1 MDDKVNANKI
11 VISLIIFAVIS
22 VAITTILIIQKNNTS
37 VPNHENASGD
47 VNMATKHDRIIG
59 TKRNQKYNQNDLEI
73 IETQMQED
81 GLEYVSIRISGLKN
95 KEIENKINE
104 DIAREEASLKE
115 KVLSNGMGEYDSR
128 YLNEYVDA
136 NFSNVLSLAFYGSK
150 YGSNSR
156 NQVNESRFL
165 NYDLTTGNRLKLE
178 DLFVPGA
185 DIDLYAQNSIY
196 KELLHDTFSKKGV
209 FFDPQYWESG
219 ECTYVMDEIDE
230 LEFIKEFNKYKAAPK
245 DFYFYCNQVLIAYG
259 EDYDDYVY
267 INFKDCMDDLVIFDK
282 FVTEESIFERDDI
295 GVKNLYV
302 RSNVATG
309 NGFYA
314 LVDDM
319 TSNSR
324 IDARI
329 SPIVGEEILESQ
341 KYSDTLEKIKQDI
354 AGRKNDIEEIA
365 KKNKDKYYYLAISV
379 TINDFIPKYY
389 CTYSEQDIT
398 HDEFYVY
405 TEEDLYEIDKTDF
418 DNWFEDEL
426 ISACCFDSYYE
437 TDSGYVNV
445 RLSDDE
451 KKKCKIDKK
460 YDSVAYNI
468 NSEKVY
474 RNLEDI
480 FKEDSDYL
488 SVIDNVLQR
497 EYELS
502 TDQVAEMIKN
512 HEYQL
517 TSYAVEFRN
526 EEFFASVRYEE
537 FSPECMK

>member
-1 MDDKVNANKI
+1 MDDKVSTNKI
-11 VISLIIFAVIS
+11 IISLIVFAIIS
-22 VAITTILIIQKNNTS
+22 ITITAILIIQKNNTS
-37 VPNHENASGD
+37 APNQEITSGD
-47 VNMATKHDRIIG
+47 VNIAVKHDKIIG
-59 TKRNQKYNQNDLEI
+59 TKINQKYNQNDLEI

-115 KVLSNGMGEYDSR
+115 NVLSNEMGEYDSR
-128 YLNEYVDA
+128 YLNEYVNA
-136 NFSNVLSLAFYGSK
+136 NFSNVLSLALYGSK

-156 NQVNESRFL
+156 NQLNESRYL

-196 KELLHDTFSKKGV
+196 KELLHDTFSEKGV

-219 ECTYVMDEIDE
+219 ECTYVVDEIDE
-230 LEFIKEFNKYKAAPK
+230 LKFIKEFNKYKTAPK
-245 DFYFYCNQVLIAYG
+245 DFYFSYNQISIIYG
-259 EDYDDYVY
+259 EDYDNYVY
-267 INFKDCMDDLVIFDK
+267 IRFKDCMDDLAIFDK
-282 FVTEESIFERDDI
+282 FVTEEGIFERDDI

-302 RSNVATG
+302 CSNATTG
-309 NGFYA
+309 KGYYTFI
-314 LVDDM
+314 DDV
-319 TSNSR
+319 TSNFR
-324 IDARI
+324 IDARVY
-329 SPIVGEEILESQ
+329 PVVNERILESQ
-341 KYSDTLEKIKQDI
+341 KYIETLEKLKQDI
-354 AGRKNDIEEIA
+354 AGRKNDIKEIA
-365 KKNKDKYYYLAISV
+365 KKNKDKYYYLTINV

-398 HDEFYVY
+398 YDEFYVY
-405 TEEDLYEIDKTDF
+405 TEEDLYEVDKTDF
-418 DNWFEDEL
+418 SDWFENKL
-426 ISACCFDSYYE
+426 ISANYYE
-437 TDSGYVNV
+437 MGAGYLNML
-445 RLSDDE
+445 LSDDE
-451 KKKCKIDKK
+451 KKKCKIERK

-474 RNLEDI
+474 RNLEDL
-480 FKEDSDYL
+480 FKEDSNYL

-502 TDQVAEMIKN
+502 TDQVAKMIKN

-517 TSYAVEFRN
+517 TNYAVEFRN
-526 EEFFASVRYEE
+526 EENIASVRYEE
-537 FSPECMK
+537 FSPESIK

>member
-1 MDDKVNANKI
+1 MDDKVSTNKI
-11 VISLIIFAVIS
+11 IISLIVFAIIS
-22 VAITTILIIQKNNTS
+22 ITITAILIIQKNNTS
-37 VPNHENASGD
+37 APNQEITSGD
-47 VNMATKHDRIIG
+47 VNIAVKHDKIIG
-59 TKRNQKYNQNDLEI
+59 TKINQKYNQNDLEI

-115 KVLSNGMGEYDSR
+115 NVLSNEMGEYDSR
-128 YLNEYVDA
+128 YLNEYVNA
-136 NFSNVLSLAFYGSK
+136 NFSNVLSLALYGSK

-156 NQVNESRFL
+156 NQLNESRYL

-196 KELLHDTFSKKGV
+196 KELLHDTFSEKGV

-219 ECTYVMDEIDE
+219 ECTYVVDEIDE
-230 LEFIKEFNKYKAAPK
+230 LKFIKEFNKYKTAPK
-245 DFYFYCNQVLIAYG
+245 DFYFSYNQISIIYG
-259 EDYDDYVY
+259 EDYDNYVY
-267 INFKDCMDDLVIFDK
+267 IRFKDCMDDLAIFDK
-282 FVTEESIFERDDI
+282 FVTEEGIFERDDI

-302 RSNVATG
+302 CSNATTG
-309 NGFYA
+309 KGYYTFI
-314 LVDDM
+314 DDV
-319 TSNSR
+319 TSNFR
-324 IDARI
+324 IDARVYPVVNEI
-329 SPIVGEEILESQ
+329 ILESQ
-341 KYSDTLEKIKQDI
+341 KYIETLEKLKQDI
-354 AGRKNDIEEIA
+354 AGRKNDIKEIA
-365 KKNKDKYYYLAISV
+365 KKNKDKYYYLTINV

-398 HDEFYVY
+398 YDEFYVY
-405 TEEDLYEIDKTDF
+405 TEEDLYEVDKTDF
-418 DNWFEDEL
+418 SDWFENKL
-426 ISACCFDSYYE
+426 ISANYYE
-437 TDSGYVNV
+437 MGAGYLNML
-445 RLSDDE
+445 LSDDE
-451 KKKCKIDKK
+451 KKKCKIERK

-474 RNLEDI
+474 RNLEDL
-480 FKEDSDYL
+480 FKEDSNYL

-502 TDQVAEMIKN
+502 TDQVAKMIKN

-517 TSYAVEFRN
+517 TNYAVEFRN
-526 EEFFASVRYEE
+526 EENIASVRYEE
-537 FSPECMK
+537 FSPESIK

>member
-1 MDDKVNANKI
+1 MDDKVSTNKI
-11 VISLIIFAVIS
+11 IISLIVFAIIS
-22 VAITTILIIQKNNTS
+22 ITITAILIIQKNNTS
-37 VPNHENASGD
+37 APNQEITSGD
-47 VNMATKHDRIIG
+47 VNIAVKHDKIIG
-59 TKRNQKYNQNDLEI
+59 TKINQKYNQNDLEI

-115 KVLSNGMGEYDSR
+115 NVLSNEMGEYDSR
-128 YLNEYVDA
+128 YLNEYVNA
-136 NFSNVLSLAFYGSK
+136 NFSNVLSLALYGSK

-156 NQVNESRFL
+156 NQLNESRYL

-196 KELLHDTFSKKGV
+196 KELLHDTFSEKGV

-219 ECTYVMDEIDE
+219 ECTYVVDEIDE
-230 LEFIKEFNKYKAAPK
+230 LKFIKEFNKYKTAPK
-245 DFYFYCNQVLIAYG
+245 EFCFSYNQISIVYG
-259 EDYDDYVY
+259 EDYDNYVY
-267 INFKDCMDDLVIFDK
+267 IRFKDCMDDLAIFDK
-282 FVTEESIFERDDI
+282 FVTEEGIFERDDI

-302 RSNVATG
+302 CSNATTG
-309 NGFYA
+309 KGYYTFI
-314 LVDDM
+314 DDV
-319 TSNSR
+319 TSNFR
-324 IDARI
+324 IDARVY
-329 SPIVGEEILESQ
+329 PVVNERILESQ
-341 KYSDTLEKIKQDI
+341 KYIETLEKLKQDI
-354 AGRKNDIEEIA
+354 AGRKNDIKEIA
-365 KKNKDKYYYLAISV
+365 KKNKDKYYYLTINV

-398 HDEFYVY
+398 YDEFYVY
-405 TEEDLYEIDKTDF
+405 TEEDLYEVDKTDF
-418 DNWFEDEL
+418 SDWFENKL
-426 ISACCFDSYYE
+426 ISANYYE
-437 TDSGYVNV
+437 MGAGYLNML
-445 RLSDDE
+445 LSDDE
-451 KKKCKIDKK
+451 KKKCKIERK

-474 RNLEDI
+474 RNLEDL

-488 SVIDNVLQR
+488 SVIDKVLQR

-502 TDQVAEMIKN
+502 TDQVAKMIKN

-517 TSYAVEFRN
+517 TNYAVEFRN
-526 EEFFASVRYEE
+526 EENIASVRYEE
-537 FSPECMK
+537 FSPESIK

>member
-1 MDDKVNANKI
+1 MDDKVSTNKI
-11 VISLIIFAVIS
+11 IISLIVFAIIS
-22 VAITTILIIQKNNTS
+22 ITITAILIIQKNNTS
-37 VPNHENASGD
+37 APNQEITSGD
-47 VNMATKHDRIIG
+47 VNIAVKHDKIIG
-59 TKRNQKYNQNDLEI
+59 TKINQKYNQNDLEI

-115 KVLSNGMGEYDSR
+115 NVLSNEMGEYDSR
-128 YLNEYVDA
+128 YLNEYVNA
-136 NFSNVLSLAFYGSK
+136 NFSNVLSLALYGSK

-156 NQVNESRFL
+156 NQLNESRYL

-196 KELLHDTFSKKGV
+196 KELLHDTFSEKGV

-219 ECTYVMDEIDE
+219 ECTYVVDEIDE
-230 LEFIKEFNKYKAAPK
+230 LKFIKEFNKYKTAPK
-245 DFYFYCNQVLIAYG
+245 DFYFFYNQISIIYG
-259 EDYDDYVY
+259 EDYDNYVY
-267 INFKDCMDDLVIFDK
+267 IRFKDCMDDLAIFDK
-282 FVTEESIFERDDI
+282 FVTEEGIFERDDI

-302 RSNVATG
+302 CSNATTG
-309 NGFYA
+309 KGYYTFI
-314 LVDDM
+314 DDV
-319 TSNSR
+319 TSNFR
-324 IDARI
+324 IDARVY
-329 SPIVGEEILESQ
+329 PVVNERILESQ
-341 KYSDTLEKIKQDI
+341 KYIETLEKLKQDI
-354 AGRKNDIEEIA
+354 AGRKNDIKEIA
-365 KKNKDKYYYLAISV
+365 KKNKDKYYYLTINV

-398 HDEFYVY
+398 YDEFYVY
-405 TEEDLYEIDKTDF
+405 TEEDLYEVDKTDF
-418 DNWFEDEL
+418 SDWFENKL
-426 ISACCFDSYYE
+426 ISANYYE
-437 TDSGYVNV
+437 MGAGYLNML
-445 RLSDDE
+445 LSDDE
-451 KKKCKIDKK
+451 KKKCKIERK

-474 RNLEDI
+474 RNLEDL
-480 FKEDSDYL
+480 FKEDSNYL

-502 TDQVAEMIKN
+502 TDQVAKMIKN

-517 TSYAVEFRN
+517 TNYAVEFRN
-526 EEFFASVRYEE
+526 EENIASVRYEE
-537 FSPECMK
+537 FSPESIK

>member
-1 MDDKVNANKI
+1 MDDKVSTNKI
-11 VISLIIFAVIS
+11 IISLIVFAIIS
-22 VAITTILIIQKNNTS
+22 ITITAILIIQKNNTS
-37 VPNHENASGD
+37 APNQEITSGD
-47 VNMATKHDRIIG
+47 VNIAVKHDKIIG
-59 TKRNQKYNQNDLEI
+59 TKINQKYNQNDLEI

-115 KVLSNGMGEYDSR
+115 NVLSNEMGEYDSR
-128 YLNEYVDA
+128 YLSEYVNA
-136 NFSNVLSLAFYGSK
+136 NFSNVLSLALYGSK

-156 NQVNESRFL
+156 NQLNESRYL

-196 KELLHDTFSKKGV
+196 KELLHDTFSEKGV

-219 ECTYVMDEIDE
+219 ECTYVVDEIDE
-230 LEFIKEFNKYKAAPK
+230 LKFIKEFNKYKTAPK
-245 DFYFYCNQVLIAYG
+245 DFCFSYNQISIVYG
-259 EDYDDYVY
+259 EDYDNYVY
-267 INFKDCMDDLVIFDK
+267 IRFKDCMDDLAIFDK
-282 FVTEESIFERDDI
+282 FVTEEGIFERDDI

-302 RSNVATG
+302 CSNATTG
-309 NGFYA
+309 KGYYTFI
-314 LVDDM
+314 DDV
-319 TSNSR
+319 TSNFR
-324 IDARI
+324 IDARVY
-329 SPIVGEEILESQ
+329 PVVNERILESQ
-341 KYSDTLEKIKQDI
+341 KYIETLEKLKQDI
-354 AGRKNDIEEIA
+354 AGRKNDIKEIA
-365 KKNKDKYYYLAISV
+365 KKNKDKYYYLTISV

-398 HDEFYVY
+398 YDEFYVY
-405 TEEDLYEIDKTDF
+405 TEEDLYEVDKTDF
-418 DNWFEDEL
+418 SDWFENKL
-426 ISACCFDSYYE
+426 ISANYYE
-437 TDSGYVNV
+437 MGAGYLNML
-445 RLSDDE
+445 LSDDE
-451 KKKCKIDKK
+451 KKKCKIERK

-474 RNLEDI
+474 RNLEDL
-480 FKEDSDYL
+480 FKEDSNYL

-502 TDQVAEMIKN
+502 TDQVAKMIKN

-517 TSYAVEFRN
+517 TNYAVEFRN
-526 EEFFASVRYEE
+526 EENIASVRYEE
-537 FSPECMK
+537 FSPESIK

>member
-1 MDDKVNANKI
+1 MDDKVSTNKI
-11 VISLIIFAVIS
+11 IISLIVFAIIS
-22 VAITTILIIQKNNTS
+22 ITITAILIIQKNNTS
-37 VPNHENASGD
+37 APNQEITSGD
-47 VNMATKHDRIIG
+47 VNIAVKHDKIIG
-59 TKRNQKYNQNDLEI
+59 TKINQKYNQNDLEI

-115 KVLSNGMGEYDSR
+115 NVLSNEMGEYDSR
-128 YLNEYVDA
+128 YLSEYVNA
-136 NFSNVLSLAFYGSK
+136 NFSNVLSLALYGSK

-156 NQVNESRFL
+156 NQLNESRYL

-196 KELLHDTFSKKGV
+196 KELLHDTFSEKGV

-219 ECTYVMDEIDE
+219 ECTYVVDEIDE
-230 LEFIKEFNKYKAAPK
+230 LKFIKEFNKYKTAPK
-245 DFYFYCNQVLIAYG
+245 EFCFSYNQISIVYG
-259 EDYDDYVY
+259 EDYDNYVY
-267 INFKDCMDDLVIFDK
+267 IRFKDCMDDLAIFDK
-282 FVTEESIFERDDI
+282 FVTEEGIFERDDI

-302 RSNVATG
+302 CSNATTG
-309 NGFYA
+309 KGYYTFI
-314 LVDDM
+314 DDV
-319 TSNSR
+319 TSNFR
-324 IDARI
+324 IDARVY
-329 SPIVGEEILESQ
+329 PVVNERILESQ
-341 KYSDTLEKIKQDI
+341 KYIETLEKLKQDI
-354 AGRKNDIEEIA
+354 AGRKNDIKEIA
-365 KKNKDKYYYLAISV
+365 KKNKDKYYYLTINV

-398 HDEFYVY
+398 YDEFYVY
-405 TEEDLYEIDKTDF
+405 TEEDLYEVDKTDF
-418 DNWFEDEL
+418 SDWFENKL
-426 ISACCFDSYYE
+426 ISANYYE
-437 TDSGYVNV
+437 MGAGYLNML
-445 RLSDDE
+445 LSDDE
-451 KKKCKIDKK
+451 KKKCKIERK

-474 RNLEDI
+474 RNLEDL
-480 FKEDSDYL
+480 FKEDSNYL

-502 TDQVAEMIKN
+502 TDQVAKMIKN

-517 TSYAVEFRN
+517 TNYAVEFRN
-526 EEFFASVRYEE
+526 EENIASVRYEE
-537 FSPECMK
+537 FSPESIK

>member
-1 MDDKVNANKI
+1 MDDKVSTNKI
-11 VISLIIFAVIS
+11 IISLIVFAIIS
-22 VAITTILIIQKNNTS
+22 ITITAILIIQKNNTS
-37 VPNHENASGD
+37 APNQEITSGD
-47 VNMATKHDRIIG
+47 VNIAVKHDKIIG
-59 TKRNQKYNQNDLEI
+59 TKINQKYNQNDLEI

-115 KVLSNGMGEYDSR
+115 NVLSNEMGEYDSR
-128 YLNEYVDA
+128 YLNEYVNA
-136 NFSNVLSLAFYGSK
+136 NFSNVLSLALYGSK

-156 NQVNESRFL
+156 NQLNESRYL

-196 KELLHDTFSKKGV
+196 KELLHDTFSEKGV

-219 ECTYVMDEIDE
+219 ECTYVVDEIDE
-230 LEFIKEFNKYKAAPK
+230 LKFIKEFNKYKTAPK
-245 DFYFYCNQVLIAYG
+245 EFCFSYNQISIVYG
-259 EDYDDYVY
+259 EDYDNYVY
-267 INFKDCMDDLVIFDK
+267 IRFKDCMDDLAIFDK
-282 FVTEESIFERDDI
+282 FVTEEGIFERDDI

-302 RSNVATG
+302 CSNATTG
-309 NGFYA
+309 KGYYTFI
-314 LVDDM
+314 DDV
-319 TSNSR
+319 TSNFR
-324 IDARI
+324 IDARVY
-329 SPIVGEEILESQ
+329 PVVNERILESQ
-341 KYSDTLEKIKQDI
+341 KYIETLEKLKQDI
-354 AGRKNDIEEIA
+354 AGRKNDIKEIA
-365 KKNKDKYYYLAISV
+365 KKNKDKYYYLTINV

-398 HDEFYVY
+398 YDEFYVY
-405 TEEDLYEIDKTDF
+405 TEEDLYEVDKNDF
-418 DNWFEDEL
+418 SDWFENKL
-426 ISACCFDSYYE
+426 ISANYYE
-437 TDSGYVNV
+437 MGAGYLNML
-445 RLSDDE
+445 LSDDE
-451 KKKCKIDKK
+451 KKKCKIERK

-474 RNLEDI
+474 RNLEDL
-480 FKEDSDYL
+480 FKEDSNYL

-502 TDQVAEMIKN
+502 TDQVAKMIKN

-517 TSYAVEFRN
+517 TNYAVEFRN
-526 EEFFASVRYEE
+526 EENIASVRYEE
-537 FSPECMK
+537 FSPESIK

>member
-1 MDDKVNANKI
+1 MDDKVSTNKI
-11 VISLIIFAVIS
+11 IISLIVFAIIS
-22 VAITTILIIQKNNTS
+22 ITITAILIIQKNNTS
-37 VPNHENASGD
+37 APNQEITSGD
-47 VNMATKHDRIIG
+47 VNIAVKHDKIIG
-59 TKRNQKYNQNDLEI
+59 TKINQKYNQNDLEI

-115 KVLSNGMGEYDSR
+115 NVLSNEMGEYDSR
-128 YLNEYVDA
+128 YLNEYVNA
-136 NFSNVLSLAFYGSK
+136 NFSNVLSLALYGSK

-156 NQVNESRFL
+156 NQLNESRYL

-196 KELLHDTFSKKGV
+196 KELLHDTFSEKGV

-219 ECTYVMDEIDE
+219 ECTYIVDEIDE
-230 LEFIKEFNKYKAAPK
+230 LKFIKEFNKYKTAPK
-245 DFYFYCNQVLIAYG
+245 DFYFSYNQISIIYG
-259 EDYDDYVY
+259 EDYDNYVY
-267 INFKDCMDDLVIFDK
+267 MRFKDCMDDLAIFDK

-302 RSNVATG
+302 CSNATTG
-309 NGFYA
+309 KGYYA
-314 LVDDM
+314 FIDDV
-319 TSNSR
+319 TSNFR
-324 IDARI
+324 IDARVY
-329 SPIVGEEILESQ
+329 PVVNERILESQ
-341 KYSDTLEKIKQDI
+341 KYIETLEKLKQDI
-354 AGRKNDIEEIA
+354 AGRKNDIKEIA
-365 KKNKDKYYYLAISV
+365 KKNKDKYYYLTINV

-398 HDEFYVY
+398 YDEFYVY
-405 TEEDLYEIDKTDF
+405 TEEDLYEVDKTDF
-418 DNWFEDEL
+418 SDWFENKL
-426 ISACCFDSYYE
+426 ISANYYE
-437 TDSGYVNV
+437 MGAGYLNML
-445 RLSDDE
+445 LSDDE
-451 KKKCKIDKK
+451 KKKCKIERK

-474 RNLEDI
+474 RNLEDL
-480 FKEDSDYL
+480 FKEDSNYL

-502 TDQVAEMIKN
+502 TDQVAKMIKN

-517 TSYAVEFRN
+517 TNYAVEFRN
-526 EEFFASVRYEE
+526 EENIASVRYEE
-537 FSPECMK
+537 FSPESIK

>member
-1 MDDKVNANKI
+1 MDDKVSTNKI
-11 VISLIIFAVIS
+11 IISLIVFAIIS
-22 VAITTILIIQKNNTS
+22 ITITAILIIQKNNTS
-37 VPNHENASGD
+37 APNQEITSGD
-47 VNMATKHDRIIG
+47 VNIAVKHDKIIG
-59 TKRNQKYNQNDLEI
+59 TKINQKYNQNDLEI

-115 KVLSNGMGEYDSR
+115 NVLSNEMGEYDSR
-128 YLNEYVDA
+128 YLNEYVNA

-156 NQVNESRFL
+156 NQLNESRYL

-196 KELLHDTFSKKGV
+196 KELLHDTFSEKGV

-219 ECTYVMDEIDE
+219 ECTYVVDEIDE
-230 LEFIKEFNKYKAAPK
+230 LKFIKEFNKYKTAPK
-245 DFYFYCNQVLIAYG
+245 DFYFSYNQISIIYG
-259 EDYDDYVY
+259 EDYDNYVY
-267 INFKDCMDDLVIFDK
+267 IRFKDCMDDLAIFDK
-282 FVTEESIFERDDI
+282 FVTEEGIFERDDI

-302 RSNVATG
+302 CSNATTG
-309 NGFYA
+309 KGYYTFI
-314 LVDDM
+314 DDV
-319 TSNSR
+319 TSNFR
-324 IDARI
+324 IDARVY
-329 SPIVGEEILESQ
+329 PVVNERILESQ
-341 KYSDTLEKIKQDI
+341 KYIETLEKLKQDI
-354 AGRKNDIEEIA
+354 AGRKNDIKEIA
-365 KKNKDKYYYLAISV
+365 KKNKDKYYYLTINV

-398 HDEFYVY
+398 YDEFYVY
-405 TEEDLYEIDKTDF
+405 TEEDLYEVDKTDF
-418 DNWFEDEL
+418 SDWFENKL
-426 ISACCFDSYYE
+426 ISANYYE
-437 TDSGYVNV
+437 MGAGYLNML
-445 RLSDDE
+445 LSDDE
-451 KKKCKIDKK
+451 KKKCKIERK

-474 RNLEDI
+474 RNLEDL
-480 FKEDSDYL
+480 FKEDSNYL

-502 TDQVAEMIKN
+502 TDQVAKMIKN

-517 TSYAVEFRN
+517 TNYAVEFRN
-526 EEFFASVRYEE
+526 EENIASVRYEE
-537 FSPECMK
+537 FSPESIK

>member
-1 MDDKVNANKI
+1 MDDKVSTNKI
-11 VISLIIFAVIS
+11 IISLIVFAIIS
-22 VAITTILIIQKNNTS
+22 ITITAILIIQKNNTS
-37 VPNHENASGD
+37 APNQEITSGD
-47 VNMATKHDRIIG
+47 VNIAVKHDKIIG
-59 TKRNQKYNQNDLEI
+59 TKINQKYNQNDLEI

-115 KVLSNGMGEYDSR
+115 NVLSNEMGEYDSR
-128 YLNEYVDA
+128 YLSEYVNA
-136 NFSNVLSLAFYGSK
+136 NFSNVLSLALYGSK

-156 NQVNESRFL
+156 NQLNESRYL

-196 KELLHDTFSKKGV
+196 KELLHDTFSEKGV

-219 ECTYVMDEIDE
+219 ECTYIVDEIDE
-230 LEFIKEFNKYKAAPK
+230 LKFIKEFNKYKTAPK
-245 DFYFYCNQVLIAYG
+245 DFYFSYNQISIIYG
-259 EDYDDYVY
+259 EDYDNYVY
-267 INFKDCMDDLVIFDK
+267 IRFKDCMDDLAIFDK
-282 FVTEESIFERDDI
+282 FVTEEDIFERDDI

-302 RSNVATG
+302 CSNATTG
-309 NGFYA
+309 KGYYTFI
-314 LVDDM
+314 DDV
-319 TSNSR
+319 TSNFR
-324 IDARI
+324 IDARVY
-329 SPIVGEEILESQ
+329 PVVNERILESQ
-341 KYSDTLEKIKQDI
+341 KYIETLEKLKQDI
-354 AGRKNDIEEIA
+354 AGRKNDIKEIA
-365 KKNKDKYYYLAISV
+365 KKNKDKYYYLTINV

-398 HDEFYVY
+398 YDEFYVY
-405 TEEDLYEIDKTDF
+405 TEEDLYEVDKTDF
-418 DNWFEDEL
+418 SDWFENKL
-426 ISACCFDSYYE
+426 ISANYYE
-437 TDSGYVNV
+437 MGAGYLNML
-445 RLSDDE
+445 LSDDE
-451 KKKCKIDKK
+451 KKKCKIERK

-474 RNLEDI
+474 RNLEDL
-480 FKEDSDYL
+480 FKEDSNYL

-502 TDQVAEMIKN
+502 TDQVAKMIKN

-517 TSYAVEFRN
+517 TNYAVEFRN
-526 EEFFASVRYEE
+526 EENIASVRYEE
-537 FSPECMK
+537 FSPESIK

>member
-1 MDDKVNANKI
+1 MDDKVSTNKI
-11 VISLIIFAVIS
+11 IISLIVFAIIS
-22 VAITTILIIQKNNTS
+22 ITITAILIIQKNNTS
-37 VPNHENASGD
+37 APNQESTSGD
-47 VNMATKHDRIIG
+47 VNIAVKHDKIIG
-59 TKRNQKYNQNDLEI
+59 TKINQKYNQNDLEI

-115 KVLSNGMGEYDSR
+115 NVLSNEMGEYDSR
-128 YLNEYVDA
+128 YLSEYVNA

-156 NQVNESRFL
+156 NQLNESRYL

-196 KELLHDTFSKKGV
+196 KELLHDTFSEKGV

-219 ECTYVMDEIDE
+219 ECTYVVDEIDE
-230 LEFIKEFNKYKAAPK
+230 LKFIKEFNKYKTAPK
-245 DFYFYCNQVLIAYG
+245 EFCFSYNQISIVYG
-259 EDYDDYVY
+259 EDYDNYVY
-267 INFKDCMDDLVIFDK
+267 IRFKDCMDDLAIFDK
-282 FVTEESIFERDDI
+282 FVTEEGIFERDDI

-302 RSNVATG
+302 CSNATTG
-309 NGFYA
+309 KGYYTFI
-314 LVDDM
+314 DDV
-319 TSNSR
+319 TSNFR
-324 IDARI
+324 IDARVY
-329 SPIVGEEILESQ
+329 PVVNERILESQ
-341 KYSDTLEKIKQDI
+341 KYIETLEKLKQDI
-354 AGRKNDIEEIA
+354 AGRKNDIKEIA
-365 KKNKDKYYYLAISV
+365 KKNKDKYYYLTISV

-398 HDEFYVY
+398 YDEFYVY
-405 TEEDLYEIDKTDF
+405 TEEDLYEVDKNDF
-418 DNWFEDEL
+418 SDWFENKL
-426 ISACCFDSYYE
+426 ISANYYE
-437 TDSGYVNV
+437 MGAGYLNML
-445 RLSDDE
+445 LSDDE
-451 KKKCKIDKK
+451 KKKCKIERK

-474 RNLEDI
+474 RNLEDL

-488 SVIDNVLQR
+488 SVIDKVLQR

-502 TDQVAEMIKN
+502 TDQVAKMIKN

-517 TSYAVEFRN
+517 TNYAVEFRN
-526 EEFFASVRYEE
+526 EENIASVRYEE
-537 FSPECMK
+537 FSPESIK

>member
-1 MDDKVNANKI
+1 MDDKVSTNKI
-11 VISLIIFAVIS
+11 IISLIVFAIIS
-22 VAITTILIIQKNNTS
+22 ITITAILIIQRNNTS
-37 VPNHENASGD
+37 APNQEITSGD
-47 VNMATKHDRIIG
+47 VNIAVKHDKIIG
-59 TKRNQKYNQNDLEI
+59 TKINQKYNQNDLEI

-115 KVLSNGMGEYDSR
+115 NVLSNEMGEYDSR
-128 YLNEYVDA
+128 YLNEYVNA
-136 NFSNVLSLAFYGSK
+136 NFSNVLSLALYGSK

-156 NQVNESRFL
+156 NQLNESRYL

-196 KELLHDTFSKKGV
+196 KELLHDTFSEKGV

-219 ECTYVMDEIDE
+219 ECTYVVDEIDE
-230 LEFIKEFNKYKAAPK
+230 LKFIKEFNKYKTAPK
-245 DFYFYCNQVLIAYG
+245 EFCFSYNQISIVYG
-259 EDYDDYVY
+259 EDYDNYAY
-267 INFKDCMDDLVIFDK
+267 IRFKDCMDDLAIFDK

-302 RSNVATG
+302 CSNATTG
-309 NGFYA
+309 KGYYA
-314 LVDDM
+314 FIDDV
-319 TSNSR
+319 TSNFR
-324 IDARI
+324 IDARVY
-329 SPIVGEEILESQ
+329 PVVNERILESQ
-341 KYSDTLEKIKQDI
+341 KYIETLEKLKQDI
-354 AGRKNDIEEIA
+354 AGRKNDIKEIA
-365 KKNKDKYYYLAISV
+365 KKNKDKYYYLTINV

-398 HDEFYVY
+398 YDEFYVY
-405 TEEDLYEIDKTDF
+405 TEEDLYEVDKTDF
-418 DNWFEDEL
+418 SDWFENKL
-426 ISACCFDSYYE
+426 ISANYYE
-437 TDSGYVNV
+437 MGAGYLNML
-445 RLSDDE
+445 LSDDE
-451 KKKCKIDKK
+451 KKKCKIERK

-474 RNLEDI
+474 RNLEDL
-480 FKEDSDYL
+480 FKEDSNYL

-502 TDQVAEMIKN
+502 TDQVAKMIKN

-517 TSYAVEFRN
+517 TNYAVEFRN
-526 EEFFASVRYEE
+526 EENFASVRYEE
-537 FSPECMK
+537 FSPESIK

>member
-1 MDDKVNANKI
+1 MDDKVSTNKI
-11 VISLIIFAVIS
+11 IISLIVFAIIS
-22 VAITTILIIQKNNTS
+22 ITITAILIIQKNNTS
-37 VPNHENASGD
+37 APNQEITSGD
-47 VNMATKHDRIIG
+47 VNIAVKHDKIIG
-59 TKRNQKYNQNDLEI
+59 TKINQKYNQNDLEI

-115 KVLSNGMGEYDSR
+115 NVLSNEMGEYDSR
-128 YLNEYVDA
+128 YLNEYVNA
-136 NFSNVLSLAFYGSK
+136 NFSNVLSLALYGSK

-156 NQVNESRFL
+156 NQLNESRYL

-196 KELLHDTFSKKGV
+196 KELLHDTFSEKGV

-219 ECTYVMDEIDE
+219 ECTYVVDEIDE
-230 LEFIKEFNKYKAAPK
+230 LKFIKEFNKYKTAPK
-245 DFYFYCNQVLIAYG
+245 EFCFSYNQISIVYG
-259 EDYDDYVY
+259 EDYDNYVY
-267 INFKDCMDDLVIFDK
+267 IRFKDCMDDLAIFDK
-282 FVTEESIFERDDI
+282 FVTEEGIFERDDI

-302 RSNVATG
+302 CSNATTG
-309 NGFYA
+309 KGYYTFI
-314 LVDDM
+314 DDV
-319 TSNSR
+319 TSNFR
-324 IDARI
+324 IDARVY
-329 SPIVGEEILESQ
+329 PVVNERILESQ
-341 KYSDTLEKIKQDI
+341 KYIETLEKLKQDI
-354 AGRKNDIEEIA
+354 AGRKNDIKEIA
-365 KKNKDKYYYLAISV
+365 KKNKDKYYYLTINV

-398 HDEFYVY
+398 YDEFYVY
-405 TEEDLYEIDKTDF
+405 TEEDLYEVDKTDF
-418 DNWFEDEL
+418 SDWFENKL
-426 ISACCFDSYYE
+426 ISANYYE
-437 TDSGYVNV
+437 MGAGYLNML
-445 RLSDDE
+445 LSDDE
-451 KKKCKIDKK
+451 KKKCKIERK

-474 RNLEDI
+474 RNLEDL
-480 FKEDSDYL
+480 FKEDSNYL

-502 TDQVAEMIKN
+502 TDQVAKMIKN

-517 TSYAVEFRN
+517 TNYAVEFRN
-526 EEFFASVRYEE
+526 EENIASVRYEE
-537 FSPECMK
+537 FSPESIK

>member
-1 MDDKVNANKI
+1 MDDKVSTNKI
-11 VISLIIFAVIS
+11 IISLIVFAIIS
-22 VAITTILIIQKNNTS
+22 ITITAILIIQKNNTS
-37 VPNHENASGD
+37 APNQEITSGD
-47 VNMATKHDRIIG
+47 VNIAVKHDKIIG
-59 TKRNQKYNQNDLEI
+59 TKINQKYNQNDLEI

-115 KVLSNGMGEYDSR
+115 NVLSNEMGEYDSR
-128 YLNEYVDA
+128 YLNEYVNA
-136 NFSNVLSLAFYGSK
+136 NFSNVLSLALYGSK

-156 NQVNESRFL
+156 NQLNESRYL

-196 KELLHDTFSKKGV
+196 KELLHDTFSEKGV

-219 ECTYVMDEIDE
+219 ECTYVVDEIDE
-230 LEFIKEFNKYKAAPK
+230 LKFIKEFNKYKTAPK
-245 DFYFYCNQVLIAYG
+245 DFYFSYNQISIIYG
-259 EDYDDYVY
+259 EDYDNYVY
-267 INFKDCMDDLVIFDK
+267 IRFKDCMDDLAIFDK
-282 FVTEESIFERDDI
+282 FVTEEGIFERDDI

-302 RSNVATG
+302 CSNATTG
-309 NGFYA
+309 KGYYTFI
-314 LVDDM
+314 DDV
-319 TSNSR
+319 TSNFR
-324 IDARI
+324 IDARVY
-329 SPIVGEEILESQ
+329 PVVNERILESQ
-341 KYSDTLEKIKQDI
+341 KYIETLEKLKQDI
-354 AGRKNDIEEIA
+354 AGRKNDIKEIA
-365 KKNKDKYYYLAISV
+365 KKNKDKYYYLTINV

-398 HDEFYVY
+398 YDEFYVY
-405 TEEDLYEIDKTDF
+405 TEEDLYEVDKTDF
-418 DNWFEDEL
+418 SDWFENKM
-426 ISACCFDSYYE
+426 ISANYYE
-437 TDSGYVNV
+437 MGAGYLNML
-445 RLSDDE
+445 LSDDE
-451 KKKCKIDKK
+451 KKKCKIERK

-474 RNLEDI
+474 RNLEDL
-480 FKEDSDYL
+480 FKEDSNYL

-502 TDQVAEMIKN
+502 TDQVAKMIKN

-517 TSYAVEFRN
+517 TNYAVEFRN
-526 EEFFASVRYEE
+526 EENIASVRYEE
-537 FSPECMK
+537 FSPESIK

>member
-1 MDDKVNANKI
+1 MDDKVSTNKI
-11 VISLIIFAVIS
+11 IISLIVFAIIS
-22 VAITTILIIQKNNTS
+22 ITITAILIIQKNNTS
-37 VPNHENASGD
+37 APNQEITSGD
-47 VNMATKHDRIIG
+47 VNIAVKHDKIIG
-59 TKRNQKYNQNDLEI
+59 TKINQKYNQNDLEI

-115 KVLSNGMGEYDSR
+115 NVLSNEMGEYDSR
-128 YLNEYVDA
+128 YLSEYVNA
-136 NFSNVLSLAFYGSK
+136 NFSNVLSLALYGSK

-156 NQVNESRFL
+156 NQLNESKYL

-196 KELLHDTFSKKGV
+196 KELLHDTFSEKGV

-219 ECTYVMDEIDE
+219 ECTYVVDEIDE
-230 LEFIKEFNKYKAAPK
+230 LKFIKEFNKYKTAPK
-245 DFYFYCNQVLIAYG
+245 DFCFSYNQISIVYG
-259 EDYDDYVY
+259 EDYDNYVY
-267 INFKDCMDDLVIFDK
+267 IRFKDCMDDLAIFDK
-282 FVTEESIFERDDI
+282 FVTEEGIFERDDI

-302 RSNVATG
+302 CSNATTG
-309 NGFYA
+309 KGYYTFI
-314 LVDDM
+314 DDV
-319 TSNSR
+319 TSNFR
-324 IDARI
+324 IDARVY
-329 SPIVGEEILESQ
+329 PVVNERILESQ
-341 KYSDTLEKIKQDI
+341 KYIETLEKLKQDI
-354 AGRKNDIEEIA
+354 AGRKNDIKEIA
-365 KKNKDKYYYLAISV
+365 KKNKDKYYYLTISV

-398 HDEFYVY
+398 YDEFYVY
-405 TEEDLYEIDKTDF
+405 TEEDLYEVDKTDF
-418 DNWFEDEL
+418 SDWFENKL
-426 ISACCFDSYYE
+426 ISANYYE
-437 TDSGYVNV
+437 MGAGYLNML
-445 RLSDDE
+445 LSDDE
-451 KKKCKIDKK
+451 KKKCKIERK

-474 RNLEDI
+474 RNLEDL
-480 FKEDSDYL
+480 FKEDSNYL

-502 TDQVAEMIKN
+502 TDQVAKMIKN

-517 TSYAVEFRN
+517 TNYAVEFRN
-526 EEFFASVRYEE
+526 EENIASVRYEE
-537 FSPECMK
+537 FSPESIK

>member
-1 MDDKVNANKI
+1 MDDKVSTNKI
-11 VISLIIFAVIS
+11 IISLIIFAIIS
-22 VAITTILIIQKNNTS
+22 ITITAILIIQKNNTS
-37 VPNHENASGD
+37 APNQEITSGD
-47 VNMATKHDRIIG
+47 VNIAVKHDKIIG
-59 TKRNQKYNQNDLEI
+59 TKINQKYNQNDLEI

-115 KVLSNGMGEYDSR
+115 NVLSNEMGEYDSR
-128 YLNEYVDA
+128 YLSEYVNA
-136 NFSNVLSLAFYGSK
+136 NFSNVLSLALYGSK

-156 NQVNESRFL
+156 NQLNESRYL

-185 DIDLYAQNSIY
+185 DVDLYAQNSIY
-196 KELLHDTFSKKGV
+196 KELLYDTFSEKGV

-219 ECTYVMDEIDE
+219 ECTYVVDEIDE
-230 LEFIKEFNKYKAAPK
+230 LKFIKEFNKYKTAPK
-245 DFYFYCNQVLIAYG
+245 DFYFSYNQISIIYG
-259 EDYDDYVY
+259 EDYDNYAY
-267 INFKDCMDDLVIFDK
+267 IRFKDCMDDLAIFDK

-302 RSNVATG
+302 CSNATTG
-309 NGFYA
+309 KGYYA
-314 LVDDM
+314 FIDDV
-319 TSNSR
+319 TSNFR
-324 IDARI
+324 IDARVY
-329 SPIVGEEILESQ
+329 PVVNERILESQ
-341 KYSDTLEKIKQDI
+341 KYIETLEKLKQDI
-354 AGRKNDIEEIA
+354 AGRKNDIKEIA
-365 KKNKDKYYYLAISV
+365 KKNKDKYYYLTINV

-398 HDEFYVY
+398 YDEFYVY
-405 TEEDLYEIDKTDF
+405 TEEDLYEVDKTDF
-418 DNWFEDEL
+418 SDWFENKL
-426 ISACCFDSYYE
+426 ISANYYE
-437 TDSGYVNV
+437 MGAGYLNML
-445 RLSDDE
+445 LSDDE
-451 KKKCKIDKK
+451 KKKCKIERK

-474 RNLEDI
+474 RNLEDL
-480 FKEDSDYL
+480 FKEDSNYL

-502 TDQVAEMIKN
+502 TDQVAKMIKN

-517 TSYAVEFRN
+517 TNYAVEFRN
-526 EEFFASVRYEE
+526 EENIASVRYEE
-537 FSPECMK
+537 FSPESIK

>member
-1 MDDKVNANKI
+1 MDDKVSTNKI
-11 VISLIIFAVIS
+11 IISLIVFAIIS
-22 VAITTILIIQKNNTS
+22 ITITAILIIQRNNTS
-37 VPNHENASGD
+37 APNQEITSGD
-47 VNMATKHDRIIG
+47 VNIAVKHDKIIG
-59 TKRNQKYNQNDLEI
+59 TKINQKYNQNDLEI

-115 KVLSNGMGEYDSR
+115 NVLSNEMGEYDSR
-128 YLNEYVDA
+128 YLNEYVNA
-136 NFSNVLSLAFYGSK
+136 NFSNVLSLALYGSK

-156 NQVNESRFL
+156 NQLNESRYL

-196 KELLHDTFSKKGV
+196 KELLHDTFSEKGV

-219 ECTYVMDEIDE
+219 ECTYVVDEIDE
-230 LEFIKEFNKYKAAPK
+230 LKFIKEFNKYKTAPK
-245 DFYFYCNQVLIAYG
+245 DFYFSYNQISIIYG
-259 EDYDDYVY
+259 EDYDNYAY
-267 INFKDCMDDLVIFDK
+267 IRFKDCMDDLAIFDK

-302 RSNVATG
+302 CSNATTG
-309 NGFYA
+309 KGYYA
-314 LVDDM
+314 FIDDV
-319 TSNSR
+319 TSNFR
-324 IDARI
+324 IDARVY
-329 SPIVGEEILESQ
+329 PVVNERILESQ
-341 KYSDTLEKIKQDI
+341 KYIETLEKLKQDI
-354 AGRKNDIEEIA
+354 AGRKNDIKEIA
-365 KKNKDKYYYLAISV
+365 KKNKDKYYYLTINV

-398 HDEFYVY
+398 YDEFYVY
-405 TEEDLYEIDKTDF
+405 TEEDLYEVDKTDF
-418 DNWFEDEL
+418 SDWFENKL
-426 ISACCFDSYYE
+426 ISANYYE
-437 TDSGYVNV
+437 MGAGYLNML
-445 RLSDDE
+445 LSDDE
-451 KKKCKIDKK
+451 KKKCKIERK

-474 RNLEDI
+474 RNLEDL

-488 SVIDNVLQR
+488 SVIDKVLQR

-502 TDQVAEMIKN
+502 TDQVAKMIKN

-517 TSYAVEFRN
+517 TNYAVEFRN
-526 EEFFASVRYEE
+526 EENIASVRYEE
-537 FSPECMK
+537 FSPESIK

>member
-1 MDDKVNANKI
+1 MDDKVSTNKI
-11 VISLIIFAVIS
+11 IISLIVFAIIS
-22 VAITTILIIQKNNTS
+22 ITITAILIIQKNNTS
-37 VPNHENASGD
+37 APNQEITSGD
-47 VNMATKHDRIIG
+47 VNIAVKHDKIIG
-59 TKRNQKYNQNDLEI
+59 TKINQKYNQNDLEI

-115 KVLSNGMGEYDSR
+115 NVLSNEMGEYDSR
-128 YLNEYVDA
+128 YLNEYVNA
-136 NFSNVLSLAFYGSK
+136 NFSNVLSLALYGSK

-156 NQVNESRFL
+156 NQLNESRYL

-196 KELLHDTFSKKGV
+196 KELLHDTFSEKGV

-219 ECTYVMDEIDE
+219 ECTYVVDEIDE
-230 LEFIKEFNKYKAAPK
+230 LKFIKEFNKYKTAPK
-245 DFYFYCNQVLIAYG
+245 EFCFSYNQISIVYG
-259 EDYDDYVY
+259 EDYDNYVY
-267 INFKDCMDDLVIFDK
+267 IRFKDCMDDLAIFDK

-302 RSNVATG
+302 CSNATTG
-309 NGFYA
+309 KGYYTFI
-314 LVDDM
+314 DDV
-319 TSNSR
+319 TSNFR
-324 IDARI
+324 IDARVY
-329 SPIVGEEILESQ
+329 PVVNERILESQ
-341 KYSDTLEKIKQDI
+341 KYIETLEKLKQDI
-354 AGRKNDIEEIA
+354 AGRKNDIKEIA
-365 KKNKDKYYYLAISV
+365 KKNKDKYYYLTINV

-398 HDEFYVY
+398 YDEFYVY
-405 TEEDLYEIDKTDF
+405 TEEDLYEVDKTDF
-418 DNWFEDEL
+418 SDWFENKL
-426 ISACCFDSYYE
+426 ISANYYE
-437 TDSGYVNV
+437 MGAGYLNML
-445 RLSDDE
+445 LSDDE
-451 KKKCKIDKK
+451 KKKCKIERK

-474 RNLEDI
+474 RNLEDL
-480 FKEDSDYL
+480 FKEDSNYL

-502 TDQVAEMIKN
+502 TDQVAKMIKN

-517 TSYAVEFRN
+517 TNYAVEFRN
-526 EEFFASVRYEE
+526 EENIASVRYEE
-537 FSPECMK
+537 FSPESIK

>member
-1 MDDKVNANKI
+1 MDDKVSTNKI
-11 VISLIIFAVIS
+11 IISLIVFAIIS
-22 VAITTILIIQKNNTS
+22 ITITAILIIQKNNTS
-37 VPNHENASGD
+37 APNQEITSGD
-47 VNMATKHDRIIG
+47 VNIAVKHDKIIG
-59 TKRNQKYNQNDLEI
+59 TKINQKYNQNDLEI

-115 KVLSNGMGEYDSR
+115 NVLSNEMGEYDSR
-128 YLNEYVDA
+128 YLNEYVNA
-136 NFSNVLSLAFYGSK
+136 NFSNVLSLALYGSK

-156 NQVNESRFL
+156 NQLNESRYL

-196 KELLHDTFSKKGV
+196 KELLHDTFSEKGV

-219 ECTYVMDEIDE
+219 ECTYVVDEIDE
-230 LEFIKEFNKYKAAPK
+230 LKFIKEFNKYKTAPK
-245 DFYFYCNQVLIAYG
+245 DFCFSYNQISIVYG
-259 EDYDDYVY
+259 EDYDNYVY
-267 INFKDCMDDLVIFDK
+267 IRFKDCMDDLAIFDK
-282 FVTEESIFERDDI
+282 FVTEEGIFERDDI

-302 RSNVATG
+302 CSNATTG
-309 NGFYA
+309 KGYYTFI
-314 LVDDM
+314 DDV
-319 TSNSR
+319 TSNFR
-324 IDARI
+324 IDARVY
-329 SPIVGEEILESQ
+329 PVVNERILESQ
-341 KYSDTLEKIKQDI
+341 KYIETLEKLKQDI
-354 AGRKNDIEEIA
+354 AGRKNDIKEIA
-365 KKNKDKYYYLAISV
+365 KKNKDKYYYLTINV

-398 HDEFYVY
+398 YDEFYVY
-405 TEEDLYEIDKTDF
+405 TEEDLYEVDKTDF
-418 DNWFEDEL
+418 SDWFENKL
-426 ISACCFDSYYE
+426 ISANYYE
-437 TDSGYVNV
+437 MGAGYLNML
-445 RLSDDE
+445 LSDDE
-451 KKKCKIDKK
+451 KKKCKIERK

-474 RNLEDI
+474 RNLEDL
-480 FKEDSDYL
+480 FKEDSNYL

-502 TDQVAEMIKN
+502 TDQVAKMIKN

-517 TSYAVEFRN
+517 TNYAVEFRN
-526 EEFFASVRYEE
+526 EENIASVRYEE
-537 FSPECMK
+537 FSPESIK

>member
-1 MDDKVNANKI
+1 MDDKVSTNKI
-11 VISLIIFAVIS
+11 IISLIVFAIIS
-22 VAITTILIIQKNNTS
+22 ITITAILIIQKNNTS
-37 VPNHENASGD
+37 APNQEITSGD
-47 VNMATKHDRIIG
+47 VNIAVKHDKIIG
-59 TKRNQKYNQNDLEI
+59 TKINQKYNQNDLEI

-115 KVLSNGMGEYDSR
+115 NVLSNEMGEYDSR
-128 YLNEYVDA
+128 YLSEYVNA
-136 NFSNVLSLAFYGSK
+136 NFSNVLSLALYGSK

-156 NQVNESRFL
+156 NQLNESRYL

-185 DIDLYAQNSIY
+185 DIDLYAQDSIY
-196 KELLHDTFSKKGV
+196 KELLYDAFSEKGV

-230 LEFIKEFNKYKAAPK
+230 LKFIKEFNKYKTAPK
-245 DFYFYCNQVLIAYG
+245 DFCFSYNQISIVYG
-259 EDYDDYVY
+259 EDYDNYAY
-267 INFKDCMDDLVIFDK
+267 IRFKDCMDDLAIFDK
-282 FVTEESIFERDDI
+282 FVTEEGIFERDDI

-302 RSNVATG
+302 CSNATTG
-309 NGFYA
+309 KGYYTFI
-314 LVDDM
+314 DDV
-319 TSNSR
+319 TSNFR
-324 IDARI
+324 IDARVY
-329 SPIVGEEILESQ
+329 PVVNERILESQ
-341 KYSDTLEKIKQDI
+341 KYIETLEKLKQDI
-354 AGRKNDIEEIA
+354 AGRKNDIKEIA
-365 KKNKDKYYYLAISV
+365 KKNKDKYYYLTINV

-398 HDEFYVY
+398 YDEFYVY
-405 TEEDLYEIDKTDF
+405 TEEDLYEVDKTDF
-418 DNWFEDEL
+418 SDWFENKL
-426 ISACCFDSYYE
+426 ISANYYE
-437 TDSGYVNV
+437 MGAGYLNML
-445 RLSDDE
+445 LSDDE
-451 KKKCKIDKK
+451 KKKCKIERK

-474 RNLEDI
+474 RNLEDL
-480 FKEDSDYL
+480 FKEDSNYL

-502 TDQVAEMIKN
+502 ADQVAKMIKN

-517 TSYAVEFRN
+517 TNYAVEFRN
-526 EEFFASVRYEE
+526 EENIASVRYEE
-537 FSPECMK
+537 FSPESIK

>member
-1 MDDKVNANKI
+1 MDDKVSTNKI
-11 VISLIIFAVIS
+11 IISLIVFAIIS
-22 VAITTILIIQKNNTS
+22 ITITAILIIQKNNTS
-37 VPNHENASGD
+37 APNQEITSGD
-47 VNMATKHDRIIG
+47 VNIAVKHDKIIG
-59 TKRNQKYNQNDLEI
+59 TKINQKYNQNDLEI

-115 KVLSNGMGEYDSR
+115 NVLSNEMGEYDSR
-128 YLNEYVDA
+128 YLNEYVNA
-136 NFSNVLSLAFYGSK
+136 NFSNVLSLALYGSK

-156 NQVNESRFL
+156 NQLNESRYL

-196 KELLHDTFSKKGV
+196 KELLHDTFSEKGV

-219 ECTYVMDEIDE
+219 ECTYVVDEIDE
-230 LEFIKEFNKYKAAPK
+230 LKFIKEFNKYKTAPK
-245 DFYFYCNQVLIAYG
+245 DFCFSYNQISIVYG
-259 EDYDDYVY
+259 EDYDNYVY
-267 INFKDCMDDLVIFDK
+267 IRFKDCMDDLAIFDK
-282 FVTEESIFERDDI
+282 FVTEEGIFERDDI

-302 RSNVATG
+302 CSNATTG
-309 NGFYA
+309 KGYYTFI
-314 LVDDM
+314 DDV
-319 TSNSR
+319 TSNFR
-324 IDARI
+324 IDARVY
-329 SPIVGEEILESQ
+329 PVVNERILESQ
-341 KYSDTLEKIKQDI
+341 KYIETLEKLKQDI
-354 AGRKNDIEEIA
+354 AGRKNDIKEIA
-365 KKNKDKYYYLAISV
+365 KKNKDKYYYLTINV

-398 HDEFYVY
+398 YDEFYVY
-405 TEEDLYEIDKTDF
+405 TEEDLYEVDKTDF
-418 DNWFEDEL
+418 SDWFENKL
-426 ISACCFDSYYE
+426 ISANYYE
-437 TDSGYVNV
+437 MGAGYLNML
-445 RLSDDE
+445 LSDDE
-451 KKKCKIDKK
+451 KKKCKIERK

-474 RNLEDI
+474 RNLEDL

-488 SVIDNVLQR
+488 SVIDKVLQR

-502 TDQVAEMIKN
+502 TDQVAKMIKN

-517 TSYAVEFRN
+517 TNYAVEFRN
-526 EEFFASVRYEE
+526 EENIASVRYEE
-537 FSPECMK
+537 FSPESIK

>member
-1 MDDKVNANKI
+1 MDDKVSTNKI
-11 VISLIIFAVIS
+11 IISLIVFAIIS
-22 VAITTILIIQKNNTS
+22 ITITAILIIQKNNTS
-37 VPNHENASGD
+37 APNQGSTSGD
-47 VNMATKHDRIIG
+47 VNIAVKHDKIIG
-59 TKRNQKYNQNDLEI
+59 TKINQKYNQNDLEI

-115 KVLSNGMGEYDSR
+115 NVLSNEMGEYDSR
-128 YLNEYVDA
+128 YLSEYVNA

-156 NQVNESRFL
+156 NQLNESRYL

-196 KELLHDTFSKKGV
+196 KELLHDTFSEKGV

-219 ECTYVMDEIDE
+219 ECTYVVDEIDE
-230 LEFIKEFNKYKAAPK
+230 LKFIKEFNKYKTAPK
-245 DFYFYCNQVLIAYG
+245 EFCFSYNQISIVYG
-259 EDYDDYVY
+259 EDYDNYVY
-267 INFKDCMDDLVIFDK
+267 IRFKDCMDDLAIFDK
-282 FVTEESIFERDDI
+282 FVTEEGIFERDDI

-302 RSNVATG
+302 CSNATTG
-309 NGFYA
+309 KGYYTFI
-314 LVDDM
+314 DDV
-319 TSNSR
+319 TSNFR
-324 IDARI
+324 IDARVY
-329 SPIVGEEILESQ
+329 PVVNERILESQ
-341 KYSDTLEKIKQDI
+341 KYIETLEKLKQDI
-354 AGRKNDIEEIA
+354 AGRKNDIKEIA
-365 KKNKDKYYYLAISV
+365 KKNKDKYYYLTINV

-398 HDEFYVY
+398 YDEFYVY
-405 TEEDLYEIDKTDF
+405 TEEDLYEVDKNDF
-418 DNWFEDEL
+418 SDWFENKL
-426 ISACCFDSYYE
+426 ISANYYE
-437 TDSGYVNV
+437 MGAGYLNML
-445 RLSDDE
+445 LSDDE
-451 KKKCKIDKK
+451 KKKCKIERK

-474 RNLEDI
+474 RNLEDL
-480 FKEDSDYL
+480 FKEDSNYL
-488 SVIDNVLQR
+488 SVIDKVLQR

-502 TDQVAEMIKN
+502 TDQVAKMIKN

-517 TSYAVEFRN
+517 TNYAVEFRN
-526 EEFFASVRYEE
+526 EENIASVRYEE
-537 FSPECMK
+537 FSPESIK